1 MSDGFCLFNDW
12 RLECGFGEC
21 TFMVHLKSKTMTP
34 QSPLQKLTY
43 MVPFSSVTM
52 DFMDKKRVYPRHLPL
67 LNVTI
72 DFEKGTLNLE
82 GDWEYIMYLNGHS
95 AQEWFVKSRERVQI
109 AMNIRG
115 LLALDLA
122 EIDEDGLVLPLGGM
136 LTDHFGAGNCSG
148 MLVIDAVGMYS
159 GAVNNDWDIS
169 IYLYDQ
175 QQSNLEFKVTV
186 PLFTGATN
194 FFEYAN

>member
-1 MSDGFCLFNDW
+1 
-12 RLECGFGEC
+12 
-21 TFMVHLKSKTMTP
+21 MTP

-43 MVPFSSVTM
+43 MVPATSATTIN
-52 DFMDKKRVYPRHLPL
+52 RHLPL
-67 LNVTI
+67 LNVTF
-72 DFEKGTLNLE
+72 DFVKGTLNLE
-82 GDWEYIMYLNGHS
+82 GDWQYIMQTNGHS
-95 AQEWFVKSRERVQI
+95 KNEWFVKSRERVQV

-115 LLALDLA
+115 LLPLDLA
-122 EIDEDGLVLPLGGM
+122 EIDEDGLVLPLGGV

-148 MLVIDAVGMYS
+148 ILVIDAVGMYT
-159 GAVNNDWDIS
+159 GAVNNDWEIS

-175 QQSNLEFKVTV
+175 QQGNMEFKITV

>member
-1 MSDGFCLFNDW
+1 ML
-12 RLECGFGEC
+12 
-21 TFMVHLKSKTMTP
+21 HLKSKTMTP

-43 MVPFSSVTM
+43 MVPSSSV
-52 DFMDKKRVYPRHLPL
+52 VSSNQHLPL
-67 LNVTI
+67 LNIDI
-72 DFEKGTLNLE
+72 DFVKGSLNLE
-82 GDWEYIMYLNGHS
+82 GDWEYIMQLNGYS

-115 LLALDLA
+115 LSPLDLA
-122 EIDEDGLVLPLGGM
+122 EIDEDGLVLPLGGI
-136 LTDHFGAGNCSG
+136 LTDELGAGNCSG

-175 QQSNLEFKVTV
+175 QQNNMEFKVTV
-186 PLFTGATN
+186 PLLTGATN